1 MTDGPKKATHLLFEW
16 LQHLKA
22 YSTTVK
28 YLQILIME
36 KDCKSARLA
45 PGVRSSSF
53 LQVANQPDAHIQQS
67 PATPT
72 AEQLQRNTAAF
83 SG

>member
-1 MTDGPKKATHLLFEW
+1 MTDGPKKATHLLSEW

-45 PGVRSSSF
+45 PG
-53 LQVANQPDAHIQQS
+53 I
-67 PATPT
+67 
-72 AEQLQRNTAAF
+72 
-83 SG
+83 